1 MCVRTI
7 FICLLLFIDGYIIE
21 NGLQGS
27 EREIHLEDF
36 FWTGSGDGPPSYAR
50 PSPDG
55 SSNQNDLGSRYP
67 STIVKT
73 ATVLATVYV
82 DGSMENLDPLCTF
95 DCNNYEFNNVETTIP
110 TDRRYWLLTVVG
122 GFFGPQDFPIL
133 EEKLAKL
140 YRIAFT
146 RQQAKHL
153 GINGNNST
161 GNTTTSGGAI
171 ERIKREIQPTKVLL
185 GNIRGRSTIQIYDIY
200 GSYMKKRQLHHKTK
214 RKKRQLYEQ
223 SSNIRTN
230 YSLLYDT
237 GVTSS
242 IATDSQKNKSDYQ
255 QILIDRRNSNKRKVT
270 VLIHNVTQLTEEEL
284 LKNHDSMIK

>member
-1 MCVRTI
+1 MRIYHFCNRVINSIT
-7 FICLLLFIDGYIIE
+7 DGYIIE

-50 PSPDG
+50 PQDG
-55 SSNQNDLGSRYP
+55 SSNPNDLGSRYP

-153 GINGNNST
+153 GINGHNST
-161 GNTTTSGGAI
+161 NTTTSGAI
-171 ERIKREIQPTKVLL
+171 ERIKREIEPTKVIL
-185 GNIRGRSTIQIYDIY
+185 GNHLGRDQSTVQIYDSY

-214 RKKRQLYEQ
+214 RKKRQVYEQ
-223 SSNIRTN
+223 SNHIRTN
-230 YSLLYDT
+230 YSLLFDT

-242 IATDSQKNKSDYQ
+242 MTLEGHKNKSDYQ

-284 LKNHDSMIK
+284 LKNQDPLKK

>member
-1 MCVRTI
+1 
-7 FICLLLFIDGYIIE
+7 
-21 NGLQGS
+21 
-27 EREIHLEDF
+27 
-36 FWTGSGDGPPSYAR
+36 
-50 PSPDG
+50 
-55 SSNQNDLGSRYP
+55 
-67 STIVKT
+67 
-73 ATVLATVYV
+73 
-82 DGSMENLDPLCTF
+82 MENLDPLCTF

-161 GNTTTSGGAI
+161 NTSTSGGAI
-171 ERIKREIQPTKVLL
+171 ERIKRDIQPTKVVV
-185 GNIRGRSTIQIYDIY
+185 GNYQNTRDRSTIQIYDIY

-223 SSNIRTN
+223 SNNIKTN

-242 IATDSQKNKSDYQ
+242 ITLEGHKNKSDYQ

-284 LKNHDSMIK
+284 LKNQDPTMK